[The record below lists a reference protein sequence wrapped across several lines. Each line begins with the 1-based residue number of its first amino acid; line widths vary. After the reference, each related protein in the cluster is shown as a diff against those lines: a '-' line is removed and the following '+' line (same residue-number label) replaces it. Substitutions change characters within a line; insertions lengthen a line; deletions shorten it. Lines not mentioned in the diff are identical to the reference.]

1 MKGDVHEDETVRMK
15 DEGDVM
21 FTSSGSAGRRIGVAR
36 GRLKSPEDF
45 DRGNDKIRILFE
57 SVSDSQG

>member
-1 MKGDVHEDETVRMK
+1 MQGDVHEDETVRMK

-21 FTSSGSAGRRIGVAR
+21 FTSSGSVGKRIGVTE

-45 DRGNDKIRILFE
+45 DRGNDEIRILFE